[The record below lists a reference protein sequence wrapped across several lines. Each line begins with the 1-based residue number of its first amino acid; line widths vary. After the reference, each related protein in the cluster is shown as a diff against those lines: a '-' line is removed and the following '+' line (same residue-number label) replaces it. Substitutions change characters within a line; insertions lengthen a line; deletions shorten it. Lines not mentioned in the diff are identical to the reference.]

1 MAKTLIPSIDELLC
15 QCSEIALPTC
25 QSQNDIK
32 MNFLN
37 IPTIPLTKQPENKQE
52 TKKKG
57 VWTQEEDTL
66 LLKAVSKYGT
76 EKETMLIRKTKLELM
91 EYFDGKRRKF
101 DIPIKLDGTEFQVKV
116 WKELLKLPY
125 GETCSYL
132 DIAKKIGNPNAAR
145 AVGMAN
151 NKNKI
156 QIIIPCHRI
165 IGSDKKLIGY
175 AGGIKIK
182 EKLLKLEK
190 DNI

>member
-1 MAKTLIPSIDELLC
+1 MFYKIYNFEIGRILIVENEDYIVKVE
-15 QCSEIALPTC
+15 
-25 QSQNDIK
+25 
-32 MNFLN
+32 FLN
-37 IPTIPLTKQPENKQE
+37 DKNQLLNK
-52 TKKKG
+52 
-57 VWTQEEDTL
+57 
-66 LLKAVSKYGT
+66 KYGT
-76 EKETMLIRKTKLELM
+76 EKETLLIKKTKIELIEYFAGKRKT
-91 EYFDGKRRKF
+91 F

-116 WKELLKLPY
+116 WKEILKLPY

-182 EKLLKLEK
+182 EKLLKLER
-190 DNI
+190 DNL

>member
-1 MAKTLIPSIDELLC
+1 MFYKIYDFEIGRILIVENEDYI
-15 QCSEIALPTC
+15 
-25 QSQNDIK
+25 IK
-32 MNFLN
+32 VEFLN
-37 IPTIPLTKQPENKQE
+37 DKNQFLNK
-52 TKKKG
+52 
-57 VWTQEEDTL
+57 
-66 LLKAVSKYGT
+66 KYGT
-76 EKETMLIRKTKLELM
+76 EKETLLIKKTKIELIEYFAGKRKT
-91 EYFDGKRRKF
+91 F

-156 QIIIPCHRI
+156 QIIIPCHRV

-182 EKLLKLEK
+182 EKLLKLER
-190 DNI
+190 DNL

>member
-1 MAKTLIPSIDELLC
+1 MFYKIYNFKIGKILIVEDENYIVKV
-15 QCSEIALPTC
+15 E
-25 QSQNDIK
+25 
-32 MNFLN
+32 FLN
-37 IPTIPLTKQPENKQE
+37 DKNQLLNK
-52 TKKKG
+52 
-57 VWTQEEDTL
+57 
-66 LLKAVSKYGT
+66 KYGT

-101 DIPIKLDGTEFQVKV
+101 GIPIKLDGTEFQVKV

-156 QIIIPCHRI
+156 QIIIPCHRV
-165 IGSDKKLIGY
+165 IGSNKKLIGY